1 MTSEHNWSLPSISI
15 GLGKNSVKEVIKR
28 GKQLSK
34 SNVVNGSSNNQSKS
48 EITPA
53 VTKPTATT
61 KVSQYSY
68 TPGNV

>member
-28 GKQLSK
+28 GKQLSR
-34 SNVVNGSSNNQSKS
+34 SNVVNEVPNSHSKS

-61 KVSQYSY
+61 RA
-68 TPGNV
+68 P

>member
-53 VTKPTATT
+53 VTKPTITT
-61 KVSQYSY
+61 KVPKYSY